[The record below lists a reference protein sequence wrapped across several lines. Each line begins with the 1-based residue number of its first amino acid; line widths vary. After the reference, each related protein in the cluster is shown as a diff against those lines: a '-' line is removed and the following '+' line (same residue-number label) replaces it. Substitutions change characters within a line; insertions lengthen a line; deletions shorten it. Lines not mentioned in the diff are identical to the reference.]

1 MPSAATSQPSGLVGV
16 RDLREDASAVIAE
29 VEKGRWF
36 VVSKRGNPVGVLL
49 PSTMAQ
55 RLLMQHAA
63 EILALQ
69 LAKHQGSE

>member
-1 MPSAATSQPSGLVGV
+1 MATAATSQPAGLVGV

-29 VEKGRWF
+29 VEKGGWF
-36 VVSKRGNPVGVLL
+36 VVSKRGKPVGVLL
-49 PSTMAQ
+49 PSAMAQ

-69 LAKHQGSE
+69 LAKHQRTD